1 MFYLLSV
8 RTDKGLSM
16 IVKAFFHMAKQN
28 FMLNYVIDTF

>member
-8 RTDKGLSM
+8 RTDKVCL